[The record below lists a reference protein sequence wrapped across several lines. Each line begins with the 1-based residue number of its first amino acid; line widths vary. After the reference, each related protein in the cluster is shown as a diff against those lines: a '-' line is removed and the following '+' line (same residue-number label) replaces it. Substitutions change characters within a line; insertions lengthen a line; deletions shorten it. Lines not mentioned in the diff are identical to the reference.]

1 MPDNYQEKTD
11 EELVVLTLA
20 NQENF
25 SYLIKRY
32 ETKLTRYI
40 RRISNTRPE
49 ETEDILQEIFIKAY
63 INLNNFDP
71 TLKFSSWI
79 YRIAHNE
86 TISAFRKRHAKNP
99 NYLENDQEILDKLAA
114 DVDLVAE
121 IDAQYLKQYIW
132 QIMENMDQKYREVLE
147 LKFMEE
153 KSYQEISDI
162 LRRPIGTVA
171 TLINRAKKQ
180 FHKEALKKSKYH

>member
-1 MPDNYQEKTD
+1 MPENYQEKTD

-25 SYLIKRY
+25 AYLIKKY
-32 ETKLTRYI
+32 EAKLTRYI
-40 RRISNTRPE
+40 RRISNTSPE

-63 INLNNFDP
+63 INLNNFNP

-114 DVDLVAE
+114 DIDLAAE

-132 QIMENMDQKYREVLE
+132 QIMEQMDQKYREVLE

-180 FHKEALKKSKYH
+180 FHKKALEKIKA